1 MSAELLRL
9 IIAALATLLLAREV
23 GRAAAGSRRRQAFAL
38 GAAGFGL
45 LALGNLM
52 TLLGLSAPVL
62 LTLCVG
68 LGLALLLGALV
79 SLFLAYRGGELSEQ
93 FRRAGAMVAEER
105 ERLAEREEQRNDTHD
120 TRG

>member
-9 IIAALATLLLAREV
+9 IISGLATLLLAREAT
-23 GRAAAGSRRRQAFAL
+23 RATGGSRRRQSFAL

-45 LALGNLM
+45 LALGNALAF
-52 TLLGLSAPVL
+52 LGVGAPVI
-62 LTLCVG
+62 LTLASG
-68 LGLALLLGALV
+68 IGLALLLGALV
-79 SLFLAYRGGELSEQ
+79 SIYLAYRGGELSDQ

-105 ERLAEREEQRNDTHD
+105 EKLAERDRRDQDDHQ